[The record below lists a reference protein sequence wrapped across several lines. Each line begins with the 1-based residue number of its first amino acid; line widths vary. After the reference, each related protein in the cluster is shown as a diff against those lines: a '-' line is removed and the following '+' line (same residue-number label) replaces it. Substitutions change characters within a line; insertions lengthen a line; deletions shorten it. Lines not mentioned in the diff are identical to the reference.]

1 MATCELLIK
10 IGKDKTTYSFSTGK
24 KTEFVVMGANNKDI
38 NLNGT
43 MKKLDVV
50 KVMGKPNSIEADI
63 DITGNSLPEM
73 AELNSAF
80 QNVVASLKF
89 TSVKEVDGAPQ
100 KTEKTFTGFTVF
112 NVGITTKYK
121 AGEVE
126 GMKARL
132 DIYSN
137 DKFADLTYTSKA
149 FTAKKLFGDIVL
161 PEIQGIEKNLFNE
174 KIKPEVDKIQ
184 NDINNKQSELDKE
197 KDEAKKAILKEE
209 IKTLNDKLNKLQDEK
224 DNEYKKDVLI
234 NPTKG
239 SINLKDDQDL
249 IHPFLVQYD
258 ETFYSFMLRTVN
270 RCGGYLYFEDGKLH
284 IGHAGGTE
292 RKIDELFTTN
302 EITKIGNCDNTVFS
316 TAVNK
321 KDTDYQEGA
330 YENELSLRSPK
341 DASDK
346 EALSAYVTEIGKDD
360 YLQDIEKDK
369 YDSANDQVNKD
380 QSISMPVTNLLCS
393 QNLMEFVTKTA
404 ADEIKTWASSAS
416 FAAANNKAFNKKYF
430 ENITDKS
437 KYSSDKK
444 TYREFGTYT
453 TGKEWN
459 ANLYNKFYSCIRR
472 VQDTP
477 DRRKIA
483 ISHTGE
489 YIEIMLGDTAKTDG
503 TNYIVTGVRYTE
515 TYSSLLGAKQ
525 KQTVELTE
533 EVNIKNSA
541 GKNENYFIAER
552 MCEPI
557 RRVEGGM
564 RAVVTDNM
572 DPIWAGRVRARFDWG
587 DGDNAT
593 PWIAVRSLSSKG
605 ECGVYFQPE
614 EKDTVMLGFEGG
626 NIERPYV
633 EGALFTSDVSPRW
646 GGRIYDDVISCR
658 NGHSIKFNTIATAGQ
673 VGGVF
678 GFPGAIFTSLLSVPV
693 PNDNNLIK
701 TTGGI
706 EIGDDNGWYQIA
718 MSSNNRSVTIQS
730 MFGNVDINAFTGI
743 KISAPNGSVKISG
756 QNVNITAGDKL
767 TMTSGKNI
775 MESIG
780 GAGFGFQAGKAL
792 ASFLESKTVDMNLL
806 RHILDAFIRPVDG
819 SMEIVSFNNI
829 LMESGGSH
837 ANINPEIKPDID
849 KMLDITAGEAQK
861 LHEKDRSNSNIFMRQ
876 LYKMYDM
883 RDYEFTE
890 TILYY
895 NIKLLKKLISGI
907 FTVTFYIKTVDVDNK
922 NTDDNARKKEF
933 KEKLEVIIKTIVTG
947 KGLSDSL
954 VEKIKNLDFQM
965 ELKGDEY
972 EVEKKE
978 EGSEEKKKEKYQ
990 NVTAD
995 STDREKLI
1003 RQVLYEYLQELRSK
1017 HSIIEGRADSEPW
1030 MDEQRWQDYVDEL
1043 TANNTQF
1050 KSWYSRILAT
1060 AVSDFSKGLDSVKKF
1075 FTWSKEWSDTTNMG
1089 NLYMTDEPGLTYKIS
1104 DLNSDK
1110 EDLKGDLIS
1119 DPEYAWRNELKN
1131 FE

>member
-24 KTEFVVMGANNKDI
+24 RTEFVVKDANDI
-38 NLNGT
+38 DIKLNGT
-43 MKKLDVV
+43 MTKLDVV
-50 KVMGKPNSIEADI
+50 KVMGKPNSIEANI
-63 DITGNSLPEM
+63 DITGNSLPAM

-89 TSVKEVDGAPQ
+89 TPT
-100 KTEKTFTGFTVF
+100 KTYTGFTVF

-121 AGEVE
+121 AGEVK

-132 DIYSN
+132 GIYSN
-137 DKFADLTYTSKA
+137 DKFADLTYSSKA
-149 FTAKKLFGDIVL
+149 FTAKKLFGDIVE
-161 PEIQGIEKNLFNE
+161 PKIKEIENSQFNE
-174 KIKPEVDKIQ
+174 KIKSKVDEIQ
-184 NDINNKQSELDKE
+184 KDIDKKQSELDKE
-197 KDEAKKAILKEE
+197 KDEAKKTKLKKE
-209 IKTLNDKLNKLQDEK
+209 IENLKKKIENL
-224 DNEYKKDVLI
+224 KKDLLI

-239 SINLKDDQDL
+239 SLNLENDQDL
-249 IHPFLVQYD
+249 IHPFLVQYE

-284 IGHAGGTE
+284 IGHAGGTK

-316 TAVNK
+316 TAANK

-330 YENELSLRSPK
+330 YRNELSLRSPK

-346 EALSAYVTEIGKDD
+346 EALSTYVTEIGKDD

-380 QSISMPVTNLLCS
+380 QAISMPVTNLLCS

-404 ADEIKTWASSAS
+404 ADEAKIWVSSAS
-416 FAAANNKAFNKKYF
+416 FAAANNKKFNKKYF
-430 ENITDKS
+430 GNITDKS
-437 KYSSDKK
+437 KYDSTQKI
-444 TYREFGTYT
+444 YREFGTYT

-459 ANLYNKFYSCIRR
+459 SNLYNKFYSCIRR

-483 ISHTGE
+483 IRHTGE
-489 YIEIMLGDTAKTDG
+489 YKDIMLGDTAEIDNK

-533 EVNIKNSA
+533 EVNIENNA

-572 DPIWAGRVRARFDWG
+572 DPIWAGRVRAKFDWENEN
-587 DGDNAT
+587 NAT
-593 PWIAVRSLSSKG
+593 PWIAVRSLASKNNG
-605 ECGVYFQPE
+605 GVYFQPE
-614 EKDTVMLGFEGG
+614 KEDTVMLGFEGG

-633 EGALFTSDVSPRW
+633 EGALFTSNVSPRW
-646 GGRIYDDVISCR
+646 GGRTYDDVISCR

-673 VGGVF
+673 VSGVF
-678 GFPGAIFTSLLSVPV
+678 GFPVGIFTPLTSIPI

-718 MSSNNRSVTIQS
+718 MSSNNRSVSIKST
-730 MFGNVDINAFTGI
+730 FGNVDINAFTGI
-743 KISAPNGSVKISG
+743 KIYAPNGSVNITG

-780 GAGFGFQAGKAL
+780 GAGSGFQVKKSV
-792 ASFLESKTVDMNLL
+792 ASFLKNRTIDVALI
-806 RHILDAFIRPVDG
+806 RHIFDAFIRPVDG
-819 SMEIVSFNNI
+819 SMEITSYNNI
-829 LMESGGSH
+829 IMESGGNH
-837 ANINPEIKPDID
+837 AKITKPEKEID
-849 KMLDITAGEAQK
+849 TNKIYDITADTA
-861 LHEKDRSNSNIFMRQ
+861 EKVVMTKDNIQ
-876 LYKMYDM
+876 TSK
-883 RDYEFTE
+883 YEFTD

-895 NIKLLKKLISGI
+895 NIKLLKKILSRI
-907 FTVTFYIKTVDVDNK
+907 FTEILPIKTVDVDNN
-922 NTDDNARKKEF
+922 NTGDKARKKEF
-933 KEKLEVIIKTIVTG
+933 KEKLEEIINTIVTG

-965 ELKGDEY
+965 KLSGDEY
-972 EVEKKE
+972 EVEKEE

-990 NVTAD
+990 DVTAD
-995 STDREKLI
+995 SNDREKLI

-1017 HSIIEGRADSEPW
+1017 RAIIEGRADSEPW

-1043 TANNTQF
+1043 TTNNTQF
-1050 KSWYSRILAT
+1050 KSWYSRLLFT
-1060 AVSDFSKGLDSVKKF
+1060 PFLDFSKEMDSLKKF
-1075 FTWSKEWSDTTNMG
+1075 FSWKREWIDKTKTGS
-1089 NLYMTDEPGLTYKIS
+1089 LYMTDEPGLTYKIS
-1104 DLNSDK
+1104 ALGSDK
-1110 EDLKGDLIS
+1110 KDLKGDMII

>member
-24 KTEFVVMGANNKDI
+24 KTEFVVKDANDKDI
-38 NLNGT
+38 KLNGT
-43 MKKLDVV
+43 MTKLDVV
-50 KVMGKPNSIEADI
+50 KVMGKPNSIEANI
-63 DITGNSLPEM
+63 DITGNSLPAM
-73 AELNSAF
+73 TELNSAF
-80 QNVVASLKF
+80 QNVVVSLKF
-89 TSVKEVDGAPQ
+89 TPT
-100 KTEKTFTGFTVF
+100 KTYTGFTVF

-121 AGEVE
+121 AGEVK

-149 FTAKKLFGDIVL
+149 FTAKKLFGDIVE
-161 PEIQGIEKNLFNE
+161 PKIKEIENSQFNE
-174 KIKPEVDKIQ
+174 KIKPKVDEIQ
-184 NDINNKQSELDKE
+184 KDIDKKQSELDKE
-197 KDEAKKAILKEE
+197 KDEEKRK
-209 IKTLNDKLNKLQDEK
+209 KLQKEI
-224 DNEYKKDVLI
+224 DNLVNKKDSLKKDLLI
-234 NPTKG
+234 NPIKG

-249 IHPFLVQYD
+249 IHPFLVQYE
-258 ETFYSFMLRTVN
+258 ETFYSFLLRTVN

-316 TAVNK
+316 TAANK

-380 QSISMPVTNLLCS
+380 QAISMPVTNLLCS

-404 ADEIKTWASSAS
+404 MDEAKIWASSAS

-477 DRRKIA
+477 DRHKIA

-489 YIEIMLGDTAKTDG
+489 YKEIMLGDTAKIDNK

-646 GGRIYDDVISCR
+646 GGRTYDDVISCR

-780 GAGFGFQAGKAL
+780 GAGFGFQAGKAM

-837 ANINPEIKPDID
+837 VNINPEIKPDID

-861 LHEKDRSNSNIFMRQ
+861 LHSTDRKNSNIFMR
-876 LYKMYDM
+876 LIYWLYDM

-895 NIKLLKKLISGI
+895 NIKLLKNLMSAI
-907 FTVTFYIKTVDVDNK
+907 VDETFSIKTSDVDNNVIDEGAIREAFK
-922 NTDDNARKKEF
+922 NILS
-933 KEKLEVIIKTIVTG
+933 EKIDSVING
-947 KGLSDSL
+947 KDLSTSL
-954 VEKIKNLDFQM
+954 VGKIKNLDFQIRF
-965 ELKGDEY
+965 ENE
-972 EVEKKE
+972 EIEK
-978 EGSEEKKKEKYQ
+978 EGEGKFKNASIDNK
-990 NVTAD
+990 NLWV
-995 STDREKLI
+995 RH
-1003 RQVLYEYLQELRSK
+1003 VLYEYLQELRSK

-1030 MDEQRWQDYVDEL
+1030 MDVQRWHDYVDEL

-1075 FTWSKEWSDTTNMG
+1075 FTWSKEWSNTTNKG

-1110 EDLKGDLIS
+1110 KDLKGDLIS